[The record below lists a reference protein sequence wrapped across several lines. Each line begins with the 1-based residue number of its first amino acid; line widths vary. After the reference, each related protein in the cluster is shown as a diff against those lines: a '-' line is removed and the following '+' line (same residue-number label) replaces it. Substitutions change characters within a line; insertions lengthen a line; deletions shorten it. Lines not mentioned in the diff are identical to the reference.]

1 MTDSMDV
8 DAKSVAKPDG
18 DANSSDQKRF
28 VVKKWNAVALWAW
41 DIVVDNC
48 AICRNHIMDLCEA
61 LGRVSYR
68 MSSQSSQYDQRGMYG
83 CVGDLQPRVSL
94 PLHLKVVENS
104 SSLSARQ
111 SRMGTSK
118 VWPIRGAKFAKFTD
132 DDTFL
137 ISNWISIYNLTRL
150 LFFKILT
157 VAPLKTI
164 DVMYQCI
171 Q

>member
-48 AICRNHIMDLCEA
+48 AICR
-61 LGRVSYR
+61 YR

-111 SRMGTSK
+111 SRMGNFKSMADK
-118 VWPIRGAKFAKFTD
+118 GGKICQ
-132 DDTFL
+132 
-137 ISNWISIYNLTRL
+137 IYRR
-150 LFFKILT
+150 
-157 VAPLKTI
+157 
-164 DVMYQCI
+164 
-171 Q
+171 